1 MHITRNFVKDTYYIG
16 GSERRIALFENIYP
30 LNNGVSYNSY
40 LILDEKTA
48 LLDTVDHSIKDLF
61 FENLEYQLNGRPLDY
76 LIINHME
83 PDHASAIEEVILRHP
98 EVTLVVNNLTLNM
111 VKNFFRTMDY
121 TKVKFLIVKEFDV
134 LDLGT
139 HKLTFVFAPMV
150 HWPEVMMTYDT
161 LTKTL
166 YSADAFGTFGALH
179 GNLFF
184 DEYNFEEDFKSEY
197 RRYFINI
204 VGKYGQQVQ
213 AALKKASTVDIDVIA
228 PLHGPII
235 RKKNDIKKVI
245 DLYNTWSS
253 YEPEE
258 YGTLIAYAS
267 IYGNS
272 ENAANYIADQL
283 SQKGIK
289 NISLFDVS
297 KTNVSY
303 LVAEAFK
310 YSSLICV
317 ASSYNAEVFPLMSHF
332 LEELRAHNYQNRTIA
347 LVENGSWAPTAHGTM
362 MKIVEKFKN
371 CRVFDKKVTIKSTL
385 AQTNLELIDN
395 MLDFVKNAA
404 EPQYFS
410 NKDSAF
416 NKISYG
422 LFTVGSKDE
431 NRINASIVNTVQLV
445 SDCKEPIISV
455 SISKLN
461 YTAET
466 LLKNKNVSISIL
478 NKDTDFS
485 VIQRFGFHSGRN
497 VDKFENFN
505 DYSLDEN
512 GLPYLTKCANS
523 YLSGEVINY
532 IEVEDHYIFFIKVTS
547 SVVLNKVESLT
558 YEYYYNNIK
567 PKNKQTSGSK
577 VGWRCVVCGYIYEGE
592 DIPEDYICPLCKH
605 GIKDFEKINY

>member
-61 FENLEYQLNGRPLDY
+61 FENLEYQLNGRQLDY

-83 PDHASAIEEVILRHP
+83 PDHASAIEEVVLRHP

-213 AALKKASTVDIDVIA
+213 AVLKKAATVDIEVIA
-228 PLHGPII
+228 PLHGPIV
-235 RKKNDIKKVI
+235 RKKNDIKKLI
-245 DLYNTWSS
+245 DLYDTWSS

-258 YGTLIAYAS
+258 KGTLITYAS

-272 ENAANYIADQL
+272 ENAANYIADRL
-283 SQKGIK
+283 SQKGVK
-289 NISLFDVS
+289 NISLYDVS
-297 KTNVSY
+297 KTDVSY
-303 LVAEAFK
+303 LVSEAFK
-310 YSSLICV
+310 YSSMICV

-332 LEELRAHNYQNRTIA
+332 LHELRAHNYQNRTIA
-347 LVENGSWAPTAHGTM
+347 LVENGSWAPSAGRTM
-362 MKIVEKFKN
+362 RGILDSMKNIEIVEPM
-371 CRVFDKKVTIKSTL
+371 VTIWSK
-385 AQTNLELIDN
+385 
-395 MLDFVKNAA
+395 M
-404 EPQYFS
+404 
-410 NKDSAF
+410 KDSD
-416 NKISYG
+416 I
-422 LFTVGSKDE
+422 E
-431 NRINASIVNTVQLV
+431 
-445 SDCKEPIISV
+445 
-455 SISKLN
+455 KLEKL
-461 YTAET
+461 AESM
-466 LLKNKNVSISIL
+466 K
-478 NKDTDFS
+478 
-485 VIQRFGFHSGRN
+485 
-497 VDKFENFN
+497 
-505 DYSLDEN
+505 
-512 GLPYLTKCANS
+512 
-523 YLSGEVINY
+523 
-532 IEVEDHYIFFIKVTS
+532 
-547 SVVLNKVESLT
+547 
-558 YEYYYNNIK
+558 
-567 PKNKQTSGSK
+567 
-577 VGWRCVVCGYIYEGE
+577 
-592 DIPEDYICPLCKH
+592 
-605 GIKDFEKINY
+605 